1 MQLWIVIH
9 ANEQRPLVIPFRLR
23 WGGKKKKN
31 SYQSWREEWEAD
43 MSTGCSRTL
52 ASTWQGERSATE
64 SRGRHTGVGEH
75 SAPRLMA
82 PWCLWDKTEV
92 SRTHCAVQGLL
103 KMCQQSL
110 YLTFPLLLMHYIT
123 ETDVVAST
131 RSDLIGCLSKFFLLF
146 FKILNTKQSWP
157 YRILLNPPWNKRQL
171 FIRLACLISTN
182 HLWSL
187 PSPIGDMRVNKT
199 DGSCGSN
206 LKLHKRV
213 PGPCRAAGN
222 RRILFQNYDYVSS
235 ANGNV
240 LNFRGG
246 EDP

>member
-1 MQLWIVIH
+1 MLMSSAH
-9 ANEQRPLVIPFRLR
+9 LSFLSDSDEE
-23 WGGKKKKN
+23 KKN

-123 ETDVVAST
+123 EMDVVAST
-131 RSDLIGCLSKFFLLF
+131 RSDLIGCLSKFFFFALF
-146 FKILNTKQSWP
+146 QDLKHKTVMTVSHFAKSAVEQAPTVNQVG
-157 YRILLNPPWNKRQL
+157 LLNQ
-171 FIRLACLISTN
+171 
-182 HLWSL
+182 H
-187 PSPIGDMRVNKT
+187 
-199 DGSCGSN
+199 
-206 LKLHKRV
+206 
-213 PGPCRAAGN
+213 
-222 RRILFQNYDYVSS
+222 
-235 ANGNV
+235 
-240 LNFRGG
+240 
-246 EDP
+246 